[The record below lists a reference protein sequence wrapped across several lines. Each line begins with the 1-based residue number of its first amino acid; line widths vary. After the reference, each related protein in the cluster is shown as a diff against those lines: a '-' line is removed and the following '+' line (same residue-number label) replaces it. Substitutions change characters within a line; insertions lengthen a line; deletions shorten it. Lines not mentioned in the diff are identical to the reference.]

1 MNQLSVT
8 ELAAWLKE
16 TGQAAE
22 REPGQDAA
30 RRQPILLDVREPW
43 EVQTASLSGITAI
56 PMQQIPARIDEIN
69 ALAAAPDAEIVAIC
83 HHGSRSAQV
92 AMFLERQGLG
102 PIHNLAGG
110 IEAWSLEID
119 PSVPRY

>member
-16 TGQAAE
+16 AGLD
-22 REPGQDAA
+22 GA
-30 RRQPILLDVREPW
+30 RPPPILLDVREPW

-56 PMQQIPARIDEIN
+56 PMQQIPSRIDEIN
-69 ALAAAPDAEIVAIC
+69 RLADVPDIAIVAIC

-110 IEAWSLEID
+110 MEAWSLEID